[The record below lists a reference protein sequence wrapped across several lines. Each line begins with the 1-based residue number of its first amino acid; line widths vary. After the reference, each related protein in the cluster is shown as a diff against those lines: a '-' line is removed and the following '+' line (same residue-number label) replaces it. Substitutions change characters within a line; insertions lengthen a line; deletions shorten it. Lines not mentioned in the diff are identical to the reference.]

1 MEAEGGD
8 PSVTA
13 RGVAGAVHT
22 DSAAA
27 QIEAMRKG
35 LALNRFKAGVAADDG
50 ETVPAEPMSQTQLNK
65 LCKASRL
72 KRYTQKKKNRCGLVF
87 QSRDVE
93 QSSPPTPFCPFQV
106 HFRHRCFDWSST
118 VPGIL
123 RESHWFAPLYMLG
136 GTSPHS
142 TTSGGRTSGS
152 RTPLPC
158 ATTTTANHRHT
169 VTNQGI
175 ARSNQR

>member
-1 MEAEGGD
+1 MAKSMRSKIKRKFRAIKKAKYNNRVIDALQVNGTLDDPTLKKSYAKGFLPAAIERAELQKEKDSGMEAEGGD

-72 KRYTQKKKNRCGLVF
+72 KRYTQKKKNR
-87 QSRDVE
+87 RN
-93 QSSPPTPFCPFQV
+93 
-106 HFRHRCFDWSST
+106 
-118 VPGIL
+118 I
-123 RESHWFAPLYMLG
+123 
-136 GTSPHS
+136 
-142 TTSGGRTSGS
+142 TTQHNKRRTDK
-152 RTPLPC
+152 R
-158 ATTTTANHRHT
+158 
-169 VTNQGI
+169 
-175 ARSNQR
+175 